1 MRSTLRRLM
10 PILVVAAEGYFY
22 WRYSTLDALFHYW
35 LHFLAGA
42 TIALFALTLW
52 GVVRRRPPG
61 GAWGAGFVGH
71 IYSATPDVLFLAA
84 GVLHVAWMDVFA
96 LHITIHFIPAPL
108 AVLFVVFAVTLG
120 SWAAATLGR
129 RTFAVGGLV
138 VVLAV
143 FIAALSLADE
153 PPASLQ
159 DLRRDP
165 RLAFVRPLAGSET
178 TVAASSRVTSAF
190 VAPLDVAP
198 TAGWRPRRCVNYAL

>member
-1 MRSTLRRLM
+1 MNS
-10 PILVVAAEGYFY
+10 
-22 WRYSTLDALFHYW
+22 W
-35 LHFLAGA
+35 
-42 TIALFALTLW
+42 
-52 GVVRRRPPG
+52 
-61 GAWGAGFVGH
+61 
-71 IYSATPDVLFLAA
+71 TPRQAKTGQGPCGQSVLFLAA
-84 GVLHVAWMDVFA
+84 GVFHVAWMDVFA

-120 SWAAATLGR
+120 SWVAATLGR

-143 FIAALSLADE
+143 FMAALSFADE
-153 PPASLQ
+153 PPASMQ

-198 TAGWRPRRCVNYAL
+198 TAGGNHVAPSTTPYSGGCREPAAMDPADCGNACPDRLQHRAVGGSG